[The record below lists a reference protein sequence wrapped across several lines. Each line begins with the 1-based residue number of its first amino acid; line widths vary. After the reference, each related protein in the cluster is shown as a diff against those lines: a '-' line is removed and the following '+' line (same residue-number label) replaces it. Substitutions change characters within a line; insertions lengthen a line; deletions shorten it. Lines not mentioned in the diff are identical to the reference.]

1 MDKQIVVYTF
11 QSNTTNEQT
20 IDIHNNLDKY
30 PKIMVRGLRQ
40 TKKKRVGTVI
50 SFI

>member
-1 MDKQIVVYTF
+1 MFKAILL
-11 QSNTTNEQT
+11 SNTNEQT

-30 PKIMVRGLRQ
+30 PKIMVRVLRQ